1 MNKIEQIWKD
11 YHTKLHNFIR
21 GRVGDASVA
30 DDLLQDIFVR
40 IHSRIDTLKD
50 NNKIQSWIYQ
60 ITRNAIIDYY
70 RAHRKTG
77 ELPDSVKAP
86 EIEPGEK
93 VRQEISSWLLP
104 MIRELPGHYREAL
117 ILSEIEGLKQKEVA
131 LKQGLSL
138 SGAKAR
144 IQRGRR
150 MLKDVLTDCCRF
162 EFDHQGS
169 VIDYEGQDSNCDK
182 C

>member
-11 YHTKLHNFIR
+11 YHTKLHNFIK
-21 GRVGDASVA
+21 GRVGDVSVA
-30 DDLLQDIFVR
+30 DDLLQDVFVR
-40 IHSRIDTLKD
+40 IHSRIDSLKD
-50 NNKIQSWIYQ
+50 SSKIQSWIYQ

-70 RAHRKTG
+70 RAHRTMG
-77 ELPDSVKAP
+77 ELPDAVKAP

-93 VRQEISSWLLP
+93 ARQEIASWLLP
-104 MIRELPGHYREAL
+104 MIRELPGHYRETL

-150 MLKDVLTDCCRF
+150 MLKDILTDCCRF

-169 VIDYEGQDSNCDK
+169 VIDYEEQDSNCDK